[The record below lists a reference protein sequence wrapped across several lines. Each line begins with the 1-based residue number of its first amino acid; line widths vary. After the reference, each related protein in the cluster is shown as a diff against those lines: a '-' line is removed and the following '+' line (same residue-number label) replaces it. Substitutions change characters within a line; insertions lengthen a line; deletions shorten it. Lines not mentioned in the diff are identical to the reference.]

1 MKTIL
6 ALLISLAGWAVSAQT
21 NSGWS
26 SLQLSNAW
34 PVTVTVTV
42 TGFSAIS
49 AMPSPDGS
57 NWTISATVNL
67 RGPLLAAET
76 NGCRVSTDTR
86 LRVLLRNDEI
96 CAAAGVSNTT
106 QMSVAQLTPALMR
119 AALAKAGAVLLR

>member
-34 PVTVTVTV
+34 PVTVTVT
-42 TGFSAIS
+42 GFSAIS
-49 AMPSPDGS
+49 ALPSPDGS

-86 LRVLLRNDEI
+86 LRVILSNSEI

-106 QMSVAQLTPALMR
+106 QMSVSQLTPALMR